1 MIRESRKTHMPHSG
15 GMPEAGSLLYSA
27 APAGFLWPGPS
38 GCGTGPG
45 TGEEQVVND
54 SGLMGRLYNGKHNSP
69 IR

>member
-1 MIRESRKTHMPHSG
+1 MRESRITHMPLSG

-45 TGEEQVVND
+45 TGKEEVAKD
-54 SGLMGRLYNGKHNSP
+54 SGLMGRLYNVKHNSP
-69 IR
+69 IG